1 LCSGIPQWSGWAEF
15 FKIGAGGAEKV
26 EPLFISKVSP
36 SSFHLSL
43 SSHHM
48 SLVPCTVGVQGY
60 NYKAAED
67 RFSLVAEVAPQGIP
81 ELVELM
87 R

>member
-1 LCSGIPQWSGWAEF
+1 
-15 FKIGAGGAEKV
+15 
-26 EPLFISKVSP
+26 
-36 SSFHLSL
+36 
-43 SSHHM
+43 M
-48 SLVPCTVGVQGY
+48 GVQGY

-81 ELVELM
+81 KLVELM